1 MRELRTRAIDR
12 LKSEM
17 LLHAGGL
24 WWSPWLVPLLQGE
37 RAAWKQ
43 ACSEAGDET
52 RARVDLTRPSTVSTA
67 LLKVFRP
74 LHMRPINPVV
84 FRGSLAYASNIDL
97 EGGFLLR
104 CFQRL
109 SLRHLATLR
118 WHERANRR
126 TRGGSFQVLSY

>member
-1 MRELRTRAIDR
+1 MVEIWRRRLHEVGWMSPLVRIGLPRQGTIRT
-12 LKSEM
+12 
-17 LLHAGGL
+17 
-24 WWSPWLVPLLQGE
+24 V
-37 RAAWKQ
+37 
-43 ACSEAGDET
+43 
-52 RARVDLTRPSTVSTA
+52 VDMTRPSTVSTA
-67 LLKVFRP
+67 ELKVFLP
-74 LHMRPINPVV
+74 LHLRPINPVV
-84 FRGSLAYASNIDL
+84 FRGSLAYASNINL

>member
-1 MRELRTRAIDR
+1 M
-12 LKSEM
+12 
-17 LLHAGGL
+17 
-24 WWSPWLVPLLQGE
+24 
-37 RAAWKQ
+37 
-43 ACSEAGDET
+43 
-52 RARVDLTRPSTVSTA
+52 VDMTRPSTVSTA
-67 LLKVFRP
+67 QLKVFLP
-74 LHMRPINPVV
+74 LHLRPINPVV
-84 FRGSLAYASNIDL
+84 FRGSLAYASNINL

>member
-1 MRELRTRAIDR
+1 MV
-12 LKSEM
+12 
-17 LLHAGGL
+17 G
-24 WWSPWLVPLLQGE
+24 WWPPWPVPLLRAE
-37 RAAWKQ
+37 RAARWQ
-43 ACSEAGDET
+43 ACSEAGVMT

-84 FRGSLAYASNIDL
+84 FRGSLAYASNTDL